1 MTITIVRQA
10 ILALALF
17 VFALPAQ
24 AVLQIEITQGVE
36 GALPIAIT
44 PFKLDPGEARPPEDI
59 AAIVATDLRSSG
71 LFSPVPAAEFPE
83 QLDSASDV
91 NYQLWRN
98 RGIEKIVFGSIDA
111 TSEGGYDVQFGLL
124 DAIYGEPLTG
134 YSIPTTRTD
143 LRRAAHKISDL
154 IFEKLT
160 GMPGA
165 FSTRV
170 AYIST
175 QLLASGKKHY
185 VLQVADSDGYN
196 PNTIFTSDWPIM
208 SPAWSPD
215 GSRIAYVSFESQ
227 RPEIFIQEVAGG
239 TRFSAAGPT
248 RLNSAPSWSPD
259 GQRLALTR
267 SENGNPDIYIL
278 DLASDNLTR
287 LTDYSSIDTEPV
299 WMPDGESLVF
309 TSDRTGGPQLYK
321 VSASGGEPQR
331 LTFEGNYNA
340 DADISPNGE
349 EIAMVH
355 RDGSGYHIAVQDLQ
369 SGQMRVLTQGRLD
382 ESPSFAPNGSMIL
395 YGMTYGGREVL
406 AAVSQDGRARQRLR
420 LQEGEVRE
428 PVWGP
433 LSEVP

>member
-1 MTITIVRQA
+1 MTFS
-10 ILALALF
+10 ILRRAVFALALLML
-17 VFALPAQ
+17 AARAQ

-44 PFKLDPGEARPPEDI
+44 PFELDAYGTQPPEDI

-71 LFSPVPAAEFPE
+71 LFSPVPEARFPE
-83 QLDSASDV
+83 QPASASDV

-98 RGIEKIVFGSIDA
+98 RGVETIVLGSLDA
-111 TSEGGYDVQFGLL
+111 TSEGGYEIQFQLL
-124 DAIYGEPLTG
+124 DAIYGVQLVG
-134 YSIPTTRTD
+134 YSIPATRTD

-160 GMPGA
+160 GLPGV

-175 QLLASGKKHY
+175 QSSAGGKKQY

-239 TRFSAAGPT
+239 NRFSAAGPT
-248 RLNSAPSWSPD
+248 RLNSAPAWSPD

-267 SENGNPDIYIL
+267 SENGNPDIYVL
-278 DLASDNLTR
+278 DLASNTLTR

-299 WMPDGESLVF
+299 WMPDGESLIF

-321 VSASGGEPQR
+321 VFASGGEPQR
-331 LTFEGNYNA
+331 LTFAGSYNA
-340 DADISPNGE
+340 DADVSPDGE
-349 EIAMVH
+349 AMAMVH
-355 RDGSGYHIAVQDLQ
+355 RDSSGYHIAVQDLS
-369 SGQMRVLTQGRLD
+369 SGQMRVLTQGSLD

-395 YGMTYGGREVL
+395 YATTYGDREVL
-406 AAVSQDGRARQRLR
+406 AAVSEDGRARQRLR

-433 LSEVP
+433 LPESP